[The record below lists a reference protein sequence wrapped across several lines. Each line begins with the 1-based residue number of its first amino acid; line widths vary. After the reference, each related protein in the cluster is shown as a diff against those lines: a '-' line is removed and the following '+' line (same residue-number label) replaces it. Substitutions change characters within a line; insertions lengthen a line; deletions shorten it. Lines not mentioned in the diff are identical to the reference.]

1 MALFRNQEEAN
12 QQGKAGM
19 DGGTS
24 IPQRPITAS
33 YVREKYE
40 TSNKYFL
47 EEQWNYQINRT
58 FMNGNQWVW
67 RDRIQNTL
75 RSVPRDPSRTRV
87 TVNRIW
93 PTSRHLIAKLLSRPM
108 QFEVPPEES
117 DDATVRGAKK
127 SEAVLMSLY
136 KDHNWEQAREEIAWN
151 TWLGGTGIMAIDWD
165 PEAGPTIGHTEFGR
179 PFGKGEIV
187 ETALTVLEVAWEPGT
202 KDAETGLWWCRV
214 QALPPLEVQARYNL
228 PKLPPADVTA
238 ARGFLGRAL
247 VPDDRI
253 STPASLTMVITYYE
267 RPHNKRPNGAVCT
280 VVGSQ
285 IVDGPHEWPFPFK
298 DRLNMVVF
306 RETKVSGRATGD
318 TVVSAAIPVQ
328 TAMNAAWSNLV
339 EHLKLAGNARL
350 MIPDASVDA
359 IDELSDLPGEIVL
372 YNSAGGA
379 PEWLQPAT
387 LPAWVIEQPQMLGAQ
402 LDDILGLHD
411 VSRGEAPTNI
421 ESGIGLSV
429 LVEQDSTPLGQLT
442 RELAHGFE
450 RFATMALEIYADK
463 VKTTRKAKIMKPGS
477 LPEVVAWTG
486 KDLMGQVCAYIPI
499 DAVMPRSRTA
509 MMAFARE
516 MWNNKVI
523 QDPKMFARIA
533 DLPDQQSFIDA
544 LDRDSAKAQR
554 ENEQMAAGAVQ
565 IPAEFDNH
573 KTHIHDHNEF
583 RKSLR
588 YETMGREGQKIVD
601 LHIQGH
607 VTMEAEAAGM
617 MAQKAQIHPALGL
630 ASDGL
635 GTPPQPIP
643 PDPMTG
649 APGGF
654 VPGTEPSTDMAQTM
668 VQDQMA
674 GLEGGGVPEQGGNQ
688 TPSGGEPLAPNG
700 IPISPL

>member
-1 MALFRNQEEAN
+1 MPLIPFRNQEEAN

-24 IPQRPITAS
+24 VPPAPITAS
-33 YVREKYE
+33 YIRNKYDN
-40 TSNKYFL
+40 SSKYFL

-58 FMNGNQWVW
+58 FMSGNQWVW
-67 RDRIQNTL
+67 RDKIQNTL

-93 PTSRHLIAKLLSRPM
+93 PTSRHLIAKLLSRPL

-136 KDHNWEQAREEIAWN
+136 RDHNWEDLREQTAWN
-151 TWLGGTGIMAIDWD
+151 TWLGGTGILAIDWD
-165 PEAGPTIGHTEFGR
+165 PSAGPTIGHTEFGA
-179 PFGKGEIV
+179 PYGKGEIV
-187 ETALTVLEVAWEPGT
+187 ETPLTVLEVGWEPGT
-202 KDAETGLWWCRV
+202 QDAEKSLWWTRV
-214 QALPPLEVQARYNL
+214 QALPPAEVQATYNL
-228 PKLPPADVTA
+228 AKLPAPDVTA

-247 VPDDRI
+247 VPDERI
-253 STPASLTMVITYYE
+253 TTPAALTMVITYYE
-267 RPHNKRPNGAVCT
+267 RPNPKRPEGAVCT

-285 IVDGPHEWPFPFK
+285 IVDGPHPWPFPFK

-318 TVVSAAIPVQ
+318 TVMSAAIPVQ
-328 TAMNAAWSNLV
+328 TAYNAAWSNLV

-359 IDELSDLPGEIVL
+359 IDELSDLPGEIVM
-372 YNSAGGA
+372 YNAAGGA
-379 PEWLQPAT
+379 PEWLTPAT

-402 LDDILGLHD
+402 IDDILGLHD

-463 VKTTRKAKIMKPGS
+463 VKTTRKAKLQKPGS

-486 KDLMGQVCAYIPI
+486 KDLMGQVEAYIPM

-544 LDRDSAKAQR
+544 IDRDDAKAQR
-554 ENEQMAAGAVQ
+554 ENEQMAAGN
-565 IPAEFDNH
+565 IELPDDFDDH
-573 KTHIHDHNEF
+573 KIHIKCHNEF

-588 YETMGREGQKIVD
+588 YETMPKHERDLVD
-601 LHIQGH
+601 KHIKGH
-607 VTMEAEAAGM
+607 VVMEAEAAGM

-635 GTPPQPIP
+635 GTPPQPVAAN
-643 PDPMTG
+643 PMTG
-649 APGGF
+649 EPGGF
-654 VPGTEPSTDMAQTM
+654 VPGTEPSTQAA
-668 VQDQMA
+668 QDQVAAQMPA
-674 GLEGGGVPEQGGNQ
+674 QGGNQ
-688 TPSGGEPLAPNG
+688 SPEGGEPLTTEG
-700 IPISPL
+700 VPINPMAG

>member
-1 MALFRNQEEAN
+1 MALLPFRNQEEAN
-12 QQGKAGM
+12 QQGKSGM
-19 DGGTS
+19 DGSTS
-24 IPQRPITAS
+24 MPFQPITAP
-33 YVREKYE
+33 YIRAKYE
-40 TSNKYFL
+40 NSQKYFL

-58 FMNGNQWVW
+58 FMNGNQWIW
-67 RDRIQNTL
+67 RDKVQNTL

-93 PTSRHLIAKLLSRPM
+93 PTSRHLIAKLLSRPLV
-108 QFEVPPEES
+108 FEVPPEES

-127 SEAVLMSLY
+127 AEAVLMSLY
-136 KDHNWEQAREEIAWN
+136 KDHNWELMREETAWN
-151 TWLGGTGIMAIDWD
+151 TWLGGTGVLAIDWD
-165 PEAGPTIGHTEFGR
+165 PGAGPTIGHTEFGR
-179 PFGKGEIV
+179 SFGKGEIV
-187 ETALTVLEVAWEPGT
+187 ETPLTLLEVAWEPGT
-202 KDAETGLWWCRV
+202 KNAETGLWWARV
-214 QALPPLEVQARYNL
+214 QALPPAEVQATYDL

-238 ARGFLGRAL
+238 ARGFLGRSL

-253 STPASLTMVITYYE
+253 TTPAALTMVITYYE
-267 RPHNKRPNGAVCT
+267 RPSSKRPKGAVCT
-280 VVGSQ
+280 VVGNK
-285 IVDGPHEWPFPFK
+285 IVDGPHDWPFPFK

-306 RETKVSGRATGD
+306 RETKVSGRSTGD
-318 TVVSAAIPVQ
+318 TVVTAAIPVQ
-328 TAMNAAWSNLV
+328 TAYNAAWSNLV

-359 IDELSDLPGEIVL
+359 IDELSDLPGEIVM
-372 YNSAGGA
+372 YNAAGGA
-379 PEWLQPAT
+379 PEFLAPPQ
-387 LPAWVIEQPQMLGAQ
+387 LPSWVIQQPEMLGAQ

-411 VSRGEAPTNI
+411 VSRGMAPTNI

-429 LVEQDSTPLGQLT
+429 LVEQDATPLGQMT

-450 RFATMALEIYADK
+450 RFARMALEIYADK
-463 VKTTRKAKIMKPGS
+463 VKSSRVAKIQKPGS

-486 KDLMGQVCAYIPI
+486 KDLMGQVGAMIPM

-544 LDRDSAKAQR
+544 LDRDDAKAQR
-554 ENEQMAAGAVQ
+554 ENEQMAAGVVQ
-565 IPAEFDNH
+565 LPAEFDVH
-573 KTHIHDHNEF
+573 KTHIKAHNEF

-588 YETMGREGQKIVD
+588 YETMSEHDRELVD
-601 LHIQGH
+601 KHIKGH
-607 VTMEAEAAGM
+607 VVMEAEAAGM
-617 MAQKAQIHPALGL
+617 MAQKAQVHPALGM

-635 GTPPQPIP
+635 GTPPQPTL

-654 VPGTEPSTDMAQTM
+654 VPGMEPAT
-668 VQDQMA
+668 QMA
-674 GLEGGGVPEQGGNQ
+674 GEMVDQQVAAQGGNQ
-688 TPSGGEPLAPNG
+688 APSGGAPLETEG
-700 IPISPL
+700 VPLGPVG